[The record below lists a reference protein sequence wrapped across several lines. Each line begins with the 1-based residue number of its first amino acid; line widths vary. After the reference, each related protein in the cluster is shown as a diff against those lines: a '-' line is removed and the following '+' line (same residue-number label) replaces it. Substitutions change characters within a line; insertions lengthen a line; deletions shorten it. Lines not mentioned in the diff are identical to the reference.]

1 MKQLKIKEMPF
12 PSLQFRRSV
21 FVLSYIQLQITYFAS
36 TDW

>member
-1 MKQLKIKEMPF
+1 MKQLKVKEMPF

-21 FVLSYIQLQITYFAS
+21 FVLSYIQQITHFAS